1 MAPSGTSA
9 GGPPAIGALDANGN
23 AHDTAR
29 HVGIVG
35 GGILGLG
42 LALRLVDQG
51 HRVTVLE
58 SSSSLGGLTRADDI
72 GGMTWDRFYHVT
84 LLSDTYLRD
93 LLQEIGLA
101 DQLHWRVTRT
111 GFFTGGRLVSM
122 SSALDFLRFP
132 PLGLLSKARLAY
144 TILAASRVSDPRP
157 LEQVTAVD
165 WLTRLSGRRTVER
178 IWLPLLRSKLG
189 QHCRDAS
196 AAFIWAIIARL
207 YAARRSGLKREMF
220 GYVEGGYAAVLQR
233 LRTFV
238 ESRGVEILCDSPAV
252 QVRGD
257 SRGAEVQIRPGHAA
271 GANGNGDAKTT
282 RRFDAVVLTVPC
294 GHVATLC
301 PQLTPPEQA
310 RLQAVVYQGVI
321 CPSLLLRRP
330 LAGYYVTNITDAWVP
345 FTGVIEMTA
354 LVDAA
359 TFGGH
364 SLVYL
369 PRYVSQTD
377 PTWQRSD
384 ASLVSES
391 VDVLCRMYAEFR
403 RDDVVASRVARARE
417 VQAISTLNYSRD
429 QLPSVT
435 TSVDHVFVVNS
446 AQIAYG
452 TLNVNETLA
461 LAARQ
466 AAVLAPL
473 LHRDGG
479 VSTALESPAFRSHGT
494 ISASPSV

>member
-1 MAPSGTSA
+1 
-9 GGPPAIGALDANGN
+9 
-23 AHDTAR
+23 
-29 HVGIVG
+29 VGIVG
-35 GGILGLG
+35 GGMLGLG

-51 HRVTVLE
+51 HRVTVFE
-58 SSSSLGGLTRADDI
+58 AAPKLGGLTSADDI
-72 GGMTWDRFYHVT
+72 GGVTWDRFYHVT

-93 LLQEIGLA
+93 LLQEIGLGDKLRWA
-101 DQLHWRVTRT
+101 VTRT
-111 GFFTGGRLVSM
+111 GFFTDGRLVSM
-122 SSALDFLRFP
+122 STALDFLRFP
-132 PLGLLSKARLAY
+132 PLGLLSKARLAW
-144 TILAASRVSDPRP
+144 TILAASRVSDPAP
-157 LEQVTAVD
+157 LERVTAVE

-220 GYVEGGYAAVLQR
+220 GYVEGGYATVLDH
-233 LRTFV
+233 LRATAQA
-238 ESRGVEILCDSPAV
+238 RGVEIFCSQPAS

-257 SRGAEVQIRPGHAA
+257 SQGAEVHVGAA
-271 GANGNGDAKTT
+271 QPQRQTNGGRAEANDGPV

-294 GHVATLC
+294 GHVAALC
-301 PQLTPPEQA
+301 PQLTPVERA
-310 RLQAVVYQGVI
+310 RLEGVVYQGVV

-354 LVDAA
+354 LVDPA

-364 SLVYL
+364 ALVYL
-369 PRYVSQTD
+369 PRYLSQND

-391 VDVLCRMYAEFR
+391 VEVLGRMYPGFR
-403 RDDVVASRVARARE
+403 ADDVVASRVARARE

-429 QLPSVT
+429 LLPPLVT
-435 TSVDHVFVVNS
+435 SAEHVYVINS

-466 AAVLAPL
+466 AVALAPL
-473 LHRDGG
+473 LHEGG
-479 VSTALESPAFRSHGT
+479 DRAPTVGASTIRPHHAVPAAP
-494 ISASPSV
+494 SA